1 MACSWCWID
10 KLPEIKGQSSSYTI
24 RRLRLDDGTYT
35 KGVAVRDADGIV
47 VNSAPYSAS
56 YKRLAEDWN
65 WERHTV
71 QSFIEELTA
80 LSVITSKRQGNVY
93 VFSSA
98 RSLTNSSS
106 YDFTFPIISP
116 QNDNNATIKCVLQN
130 LCELACCNSKTT
142 CVNDSLSNDFQIG
155 KPNYRFRENRIRLP
169 LQGEFLRGASS
180 GRVMVLET

>member
-1 MACSWCWID
+1 MEKNTHSLNWLALGAELID
-10 KLPEIKGQSSSYTI
+10 CLRSKGNHRFTRYDAFVWMMEHIQ
-24 RRLRLDDGTYT
+24 
-35 KGVAVRDADGIV
+35 KGVAVRDADGVV

-98 RSLTNSSS
+98 RSLTNSLS
-106 YDFTFPIISP
+106 YDFTFPTISP
-116 QNDNNATIKCVLQN
+116 LNDSNATIKCVLQN

-142 CVNDSLSNDFQIG
+142 CANDSLSNDFS
-155 KPNYRFRENRIRLP
+155 NR
-169 LQGEFLRGASS
+169 
-180 GRVMVLET
+180 

>member
-1 MACSWCWID
+1 MEKNTHSLNWLALGADLID
-10 KLPEIKGQSSSYTI
+10 CLRSKGNH
-24 RRLRLDDGTYT
+24 RLTRYDAFVWMMEHIQ
-35 KGVAVRDADGIV
+35 KGVAVRDADGVV

-106 YDFTFPIISP
+106 YDFTFPIIHLR
-116 QNDNNATIKCVLQN
+116 TITKQQSNVFFKISASL
-130 LCELACCNSKTT
+130 LAAIQKRLASTT
-142 CVNDSLSNDFQIG
+142 
-155 KPNYRFRENRIRLP
+155 R
-169 LQGEFLRGASS
+169 
-180 GRVMVLET
+180 

>member
-1 MACSWCWID
+1 MEKNTHSLNWLALGAELID
-10 KLPEIKGQSSSYTI
+10 CLRSKGNH
-24 RRLRLDDGTYT
+24 RLTRYDAFVWMMEHIQ
-35 KGVAVRDADGIV
+35 KGVAVRDADGVV

-98 RSLTNSSS
+98 RSHTNSSS
-106 YDFTFPIISP
+106 YDFTFPIISS
-116 QNDNNATIKCVLQN
+116 QNDSNATIKCVLQN

-142 CVNDSLSNDFQIG
+142 CANDSLSNDFS
-155 KPNYRFRENRIRLP
+155 NR
-169 LQGEFLRGASS
+169 
-180 GRVMVLET
+180 

>member
-1 MACSWCWID
+1 MEKNTHSLNWLALGAELID
-10 KLPEIKGQSSSYTI
+10 CLRSKGNH
-24 RRLRLDDGTYT
+24 RLTRYDAFVWMMEHIQ

-93 VFSSA
+93 VF
-98 RSLTNSSS
+98 
-106 YDFTFPIISP
+106 F
-116 QNDNNATIKCVLQN
+116 
-130 LCELACCNSKTT
+130 
-142 CVNDSLSNDFQIG
+142 IG
-155 KPNYRFRENRIRLP
+155 KKSYKQLVRSQNIGQEQLIPIP
-169 LQGEFLRGASS
+169 
-180 GRVMVLET
+180 VHI

>member
-1 MACSWCWID
+1 MEKNTHSLNWLALGADLID
-10 KLPEIKGQSSSYTI
+10 CLRSKGNH
-24 RRLRLDDGTYT
+24 RLTRYDAFVWMMEHIQ
-35 KGVAVRDADGIV
+35 KGVAVRDADGVV

-116 QNDNNATIKCVLQN
+116 QNDNKATIKCVLQN

-142 CVNDSLSNDFQIG
+142 CVNDSLSNDFS
-155 KPNYRFRENRIRLP
+155 NR
-169 LQGEFLRGASS
+169 
-180 GRVMVLET
+180 